1 MNRLQRVAVLTRL
14 ADRLRER
21 GSWCGET
28 HLQKATYF
36 LQELLN
42 VPVEFE
48 FILYK
53 HGPFSFDLR
62 DELTAMY
69 ADELLKLK
77 PHAPPYGPTIVTT
90 AGGTVIQER
99 FPKTL
104 GQHQSSI
111 DFVADK
117 LGEKGVSAL
126 EGLATA
132 LYVSKT
138 GRSDAPVAERVKK
151 LNAVKPHISAEQAR
165 AFVEEVDRIVGEW
178 RPGSGRRHGTSN

>member
-1 MNRLQRVAVLTRL
+1 MNRLQRVAILTSL
-14 ADRLRER
+14 ADKLRER

-36 LQELLN
+36 LQELLD
-42 VPVEFE
+42 VPLEFE

-62 DELTAMY
+62 DELAAMC
-69 ADELLKLK
+69 ADALLKLK

-90 AGGTVIQER
+90 ADGKVIQER

-104 GQHQSSI
+104 NRHQTSI
-111 DFVADK
+111 DFVAQK
-117 LGEKGVSAL
+117 LGDRGVSAL

-132 LYVSKT
+132 LYVAREAGT
-138 GRSDAPVAERVKK
+138 DAAVAERVKM
-151 LNAVKPHISAEQAR
+151 LNALKPHIPAEQAR
-165 AFVEEVDRIVGEW
+165 AFVEEVGHIAGEV
-178 RPGSGRRHGTSN
+178 HHM

>member
-1 MNRLQRVAVLTRL
+1 MQRVAILTRL
-14 ADRLRER
+14 ADKLREH

-36 LQELLN
+36 MQELLN
-42 VPVEFE
+42 VPIEFE

-62 DELTAMY
+62 DELAAMC

-90 AGGTVIQER
+90 DDGKVIQER

-104 GQHQSSI
+104 TRHQSSI
-111 DFVADK
+111 DFVAEK
-117 LGEKGVSAL
+117 LGGKGVSAL

-132 LYVSKT
+132 LYVAKEAGT
-138 GRSDAPVAERVKK
+138 NAPVAERAKR
-151 LNAVKPHISAEQAR
+151 LNALKPHILADQAR
-165 AFVEEVDRIVGEW
+165 AFVDEVDRIADEV
-178 RPGSGRRHGTSN
+178 PQI

>member
-1 MNRLQRVAVLTRL
+1 MNRLQRVAILTRL
-14 ADRLRER
+14 SDKLRER

-42 VPVEFE
+42 VPTEFK

-62 DELTAMY
+62 DELAAMC

-77 PHAPPYGPTIVTT
+77 PHAPPYGPTIVTSDD
-90 AGGTVIQER
+90 GKVLQER

-104 GQHQSSI
+104 TRHQSSI
-111 DFVADK
+111 DFVAEK
-117 LGEKGVSAL
+117 LGDKGVSAL

-132 LYVSKT
+132 LYVTKEA
-138 GRSDAPVAERVKK
+138 GKNVPVAERAERLKA
-151 LNAVKPHISAEQAR
+151 LKPHILRDQAR
-165 AFVEEVDRIVGEW
+165 AFVEEVDRIAAKV
-178 RPGSGRRHGTSN
+178 PQ